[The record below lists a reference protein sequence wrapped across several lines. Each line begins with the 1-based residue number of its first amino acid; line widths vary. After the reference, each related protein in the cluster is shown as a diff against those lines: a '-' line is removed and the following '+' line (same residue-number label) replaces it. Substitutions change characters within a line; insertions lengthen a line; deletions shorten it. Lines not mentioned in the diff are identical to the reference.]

1 MKNYLMGMHP
11 ELGLISSSTS
21 NRFRGL
27 EYLDHST
34 SKLQT
39 QLCISIINHVHE
51 SMIIEH
57 MDGVHV
63 NKFNKGTSKLL
74 SRTMY
79 EHLHQ
84 RRNSF
89 PNLDPSPPRVS
100 QSYLVLPENITF
112 LLSTI
117 FIQSQIQLNNKD
129 ILLLILY
136 KENPSNLVLISITS
150 ML

>member
-136 KENPSNLVLISITS
+136 KENPSNLVWISITS
-150 ML
+150 RL